1 MAKESDKF
9 KLLIDRNRPDLDLQR
24 FDEEAAWAFIERS
37 LKPRIGAGRQIVNT
51 LLRVAAVL
59 MLFGAVFLGYLAQQK
74 YSQYRSG
81 GIGLTQL
88 SEDLRATE
96 VYYTDLIQQRVVNIR
111 ELNPELAAGVQHELD
126 ALDHEYL
133 QLKKDITDRAD
144 NEEVINAMIA
154 HYRFKLNLLESI
166 LEDVQRKKVE
176 NDEIRSL

>member
-9 KLLIDRNRPDLDLQR
+9 KELIDLNRPNLDIR
-24 FDEEAAWAFIERS
+24 TFDEDAAWEFIERK
-37 LKPRIGAGRQIVNT
+37 LTPRYSVRRQIANA
-51 LLRVAAVL
+51 LLRAAAVL
-59 MLFGAVFLGYLAQQK
+59 LLFGAVSLGYLTWNK
-74 YSQYRSG
+74 YHQYRSG

-88 SEDLRATE
+88 SQDLRATE
-96 VYYTDLIQQRVVNIR
+96 IYYTDLIQERVVNIR
-111 ELNPELAAGVQHELD
+111 ELNPELAAGVLHELD
-126 ALDHEYL
+126 AIDREYL

-176 NDEIRSL
+176 NDEIHSL

>member
-1 MAKESDKF
+1 M
-9 KLLIDRNRPDLDLQR
+9 LIDRNRPDLDMHT
-24 FDEEAAWAFIERS
+24 FDEEAAWAFIEQN
-37 LKPRIGAGRQIVNT
+37 LKHRASARRQIVNT

-59 MLFGAVFLGYLAQQK
+59 LLFGTVSLGYLAQQK
-74 YSQYRSG
+74 YLQYRSG

-111 ELNPELAAGVQHELD
+111 ELNPELATDVKHELD
-126 ALDHEYL
+126 ALDREYL

-176 NDEIRSL
+176 NDEIHSL